1 MAKPE
6 YFKSI
11 RLSGKTLDLAN
22 ELIADFQTRGLRA
35 SYTSIVNAAV
45 PVLHQGMISKEYR
58 MWTNAQ
64 IAEQRAHAAG
74 TSIATILIT
83 LCRAQ
88 VSMAGCQLGYYP
100 EVDCIGIRL
109 DCHWRH
115 LSFTLQ
121 GADSCRPLRM
131 WSLSNCGPVGI
142 SKAMMALSSSTWT
155 NCYKGLPVN

>member
-1 MAKPE
+1 MGKPE

-22 ELIADFQTRGLRA
+22 ELIADFATRGLRA
-35 SYTSIVNAAV
+35 SYTSIVNAAI
-45 PVLHQGMISKEYR
+45 PILHQGMISKDFK

-74 TSIATILIT
+74 TAISTLLIT
-83 LCRAQ
+83 LCRAE

-109 DCHWRH
+109 DVIGDT
-115 LSFTLQ
+115 LVDLQ
-121 GADSCRPLRM
+121 GADPSTVANVVTEQLRTRGYLQGDDGAQFVDM
-131 WSLSNCGPVGI
+131 DQLLQRTTS
-142 SKAMMALSSSTWT
+142 
-155 NCYKGLPVN
+155 